1 MIHRYARTFLIVLSL
16 TACGD
21 EPPPPPAASEAPA
34 TVEGVTIG
42 VDDRPLIVFLGT
54 SLTAGLG
61 LSDPSQAYPGLV
73 QAKLDSAGLRYRV
86 VNAGI
91 SGETSAGALRRVDW
105 VMSQGEVAVLFV
117 ETGANDGLRGQDPDT
132 LRANLDAIFARA
144 RTQNPAPLLI
154 LAGMEAPPNLGREY
168 TSRFRAVYPEV
179 ASTHGATLLPF
190 LLEGVAGVDSL
201 NQADGIHP
209 TAVGQ
214 QRIAEM
220 VWAVVR
226 GVIGSEQ

>member
-1 MIHRYARTFLIVLSL
+1 MIHRYAWTILIVSSL
-16 TACGD
+16 AACGN
-21 EPPPPPAASEAPA
+21 EPPPPPAAPGAPA
-34 TVEGVTIG
+34 SVEGVTIG

-61 LSDPSQAYPGLV
+61 LSDPSQAYPGIIQV
-73 QAKLDSAGLRYRV
+73 KLDSAGLSYRV

-91 SGETSAGALRRVDW
+91 SGETSAGALRRVEW

-132 LRANLDAIFARA
+132 LRANLNAIFARA
-144 RTQNPAPLLI
+144 RAQDPPPLLI

-179 ASTHGATLLPF
+179 ARTNGATLLRF

-209 TAVGQ
+209 TAAGQ
-214 QRIAEM
+214 RRIAEM
-220 VWAVVR
+220 VWEVMR
-226 GVIGSEQ
+226 GALDG